1 MWCDWPRPFV
11 QAVIAK
17 RRGYATANYMGAIV
31 TVIAT
36 ISRAQAFRA
45 KNYGEPKRKS
55 GAGGWFKRTGKPGW
69 RIIALLI
76 IIKRLSRHQ
85 VDDATGSRQTAAV
98 LHHRQR
104 YVYIASGCV

>member
-1 MWCDWPRPFV
+1 M

-17 RRGYATANYMGAIV
+17 RPGYATANYMGAIV

-55 GAGGWFKRTGKPGW
+55 GAGGWFKRTGNPGW
-69 RIIALLI
+69 RIVALL
-76 IIKRLSRHQ
+76 IIKRLSRHR
-85 VDDATGSRQTAAV
+85 VADATGSRQPAAV

-104 YVYIASGCV
+104 YVYIASCCV